1 MRERP
6 AYDLDAVRRRIPLLA
21 THVVMNACS
30 QAPQSLTAREAAEAY
45 LDSWAH
51 DGMDWDRWMAEVE
64 AARAEFASLVGA
76 EAADVAVAT
85 SVSQAT
91 AGVATGLDFTG
102 RRYGVVV
109 SGVEFPTVAHVWRAQ
124 ERVGAEV
131 WTVPVRED
139 GTILLEDYDHAIGPS
154 TLVVSAAHAYYQNGW
169 KQDIASLAA
178 LVHERG
184 ALLYVDAYQTLG
196 TEPFDAPSSGADFVA
211 SGALKFLMGMPG
223 IAFVW
228 VRPGVADGLH
238 PTATGWFGRRNPF
251 AFEAHLDW
259 ADGARR
265 LDTGTPPILEA
276 YVARAGIAWLR
287 ELGLEHVAAWMRT
300 LAARLADGGRA
311 RGLELLGPQ
320 EPSGKAPT
328 TAFRCADSHA
338 VEAALR
344 ARGVIASA
352 RGPAIRLA
360 PHFYNTAED
369 VERALDALAEIQG
382 ATRR

>member
-1 MRERP
+1 MSERP

-30 QAPQSLTAREAAEAY
+30 QAPQSLAAREAAEAY
-45 LDSWAH
+45 LDSWAR
-51 DGMDWDRWMAEVE
+51 DGMDWDRWIAEVE
-64 AARAEFASLVGA
+64 AARAEFGALIGA
-76 EAADVAVAT
+76 EPADVAVAT

-102 RRYGVVV
+102 RRYGIVV
-109 SGVEFPTVAHVWRAQ
+109 SGAEFPTVAHVWRAQ
-124 ERVGAEV
+124 ERLGAEV
-131 WTVPVRED
+131 WTIPVGED
-139 GTILLEDYDHAIGPS
+139 GTIHFEDYDGAVNAT
-154 TLVVSAAHAYYQNGW
+154 TLVVSAAHGYYQNGW

-211 SGALKFLMGMPG
+211 SGTLKFLMGMPG

-228 VRPGVADGLH
+228 VRPGAADALH
-238 PTATGWFGRRNPF
+238 PTATGWFGRRDPF
-251 AFEAHLDW
+251 AFDAHLDW

-287 ELGLEHVAAWMRT
+287 ELGLEQVAAWTRA
-300 LAARLADGGRA
+300 LAARLVEGGRA
-311 RGLELLGPQ
+311 MGLETMGPTA
-320 EPSGKAPT
+320 PGAKAPT
-328 TAFRCADSHA
+328 TAFRCADSHG
-338 VEAALR
+338 VEVALR
-344 ARGVIASA
+344 ARGVLASA

-360 PHFYNTAED
+360 PHFYNTTED
-369 VERALDALAEIQG
+369 VDRALDALAEIQE
-382 ATRR
+382 AARR